1 MVIIVRVDQSS
12 GADMYTS
19 SALAL
24 SDMYLFHELYASGEF
39 YILLFGLKTTPETQN
54 TKYLVEDLSLEKLV
68 YFS

>member
-1 MVIIVRVDQSS
+1 MRVDQSS

-24 SDMYLFHELYASGEF
+24 SDMNLFHELYASGEF